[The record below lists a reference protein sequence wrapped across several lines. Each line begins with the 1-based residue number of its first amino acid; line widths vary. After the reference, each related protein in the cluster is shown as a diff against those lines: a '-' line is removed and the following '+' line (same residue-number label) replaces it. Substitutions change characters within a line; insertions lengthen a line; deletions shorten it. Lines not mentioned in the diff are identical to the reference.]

1 LGLSSTALI
10 NPKKLTTP
18 GIAAY
23 QLARRPFVGSAAKK
37 RAAREVQG
45 LVTDPSRTL
54 KKMET
59 QGFSGIPSDEPGLLS
74 LKNQVDSEDM
84 SLNLLSEQKRSKD
97 LVKGTSEIQGDIEV
111 AREFL
116 IKKFNT
122 LSKSATD
129 SLNKIKNPNSAELY
143 SKAATGK
150 INEAYREARTAE
162 RAIWQKLPEGDSAV
176 PTNLLDS
183 YTDEL
188 NAITRGGDIK
198 NIDSFVKEKL
208 GHFNKE
214 GELINGSF
222 INAKTPAANAKELQQ
237 FQSELTAKI
246 RTLSQEAGN
255 ANKIRILNKLK
266 RATIKDM
273 DMVSVGADYKAARS
287 FSYDLNQKFTNGDI
301 GGVLGFNRG
310 LATPETLV
318 LDELVSKGGEE
329 AKLAIDQL
337 SKGTPGAKEDT
348 INFIKAQFV
357 KATENTNIGRIDVN
371 KGNLFIKH
379 NKRLLEAIPE
389 LGDEISDAV
398 KTQRSVDTFIG
409 VPDAT
414 GASPLIKDKSATSLY
429 INAEPGDEMKRLLN
443 YGKSKGKTTE
453 YLSKLVKMTK
463 NDKTGSAYRG
473 LQSSYKEEL
482 LNSSVMSDVVDGI
495 SSDSFINGTKF
506 LKKLRGLKK
515 QTIDS
520 GLLTEKEYGRLE
532 TIGESFKRV
541 EKELTTKPRKGQ
553 IMTDTP
559 GLVMD
564 ILARVAG
571 ARIGGQLGGGSAGG
585 SIQMAGM
592 GSGLAKKL
600 VHWLTKDEAR
610 ELIMKATTD
619 DELMKDLLVKAAK
632 LTDDDQLSLFNRI
645 RNSASDIVS
654 STKKSITEASPP
666 VMAVAPGVV
675 SGLQNSDRNE
685 TGYQIQTANPEAP
698 VTHIFTPGQGIKLK

>member
-1 LGLSSTALI
+1 MTNPWDDEQYVGDINTESTPGNIGDIKEEPTNVEPVNPWDDEKYVTQDEEPIEEGKESSFVEDAVFRPMSQFNIGLANMLGLPEVGANLIRGALGSDEKSIFPSSKEIQQKMSDFGMTYAPGTEPDSISDRIYQNVGASSIPLGGAIKGGYNIAKAAASEGLAAIGGASGGKVLQSTDWGKENPQLSRAVGEIGGGLGLSSTALI
-10 NPKKLTTP
+10 NPKKLMTP
-18 GIAAY
+18 SIAAY

-246 RTLSQEAGN
+246 RALSQEAGN

-337 SKGTPGAKEDT
+337 FKGTPGAKEDT

-463 NDKTGSAYRG
+463 NDKTGSA
-473 LQSSYKEEL
+473 
-482 LNSSVMSDVVDGI
+482 
-495 SSDSFINGTKF
+495 
-506 LKKLRGLKK
+506 
-515 QTIDS
+515 
-520 GLLTEKEYGRLE
+520 
-532 TIGESFKRV
+532 
-541 EKELTTKPRKGQ
+541 
-553 IMTDTP
+553 
-559 GLVMD
+559 
-564 ILARVAG
+564 
-571 ARIGGQLGGGSAGG
+571 
-585 SIQMAGM
+585 
-592 GSGLAKKL
+592 
-600 VHWLTKDEAR
+600 
-610 ELIMKATTD
+610 
-619 DELMKDLLVKAAK
+619 
-632 LTDDDQLSLFNRI
+632 
-645 RNSASDIVS
+645 
-654 STKKSITEASPP
+654 
-666 VMAVAPGVV
+666 
-675 SGLQNSDRNE
+675 
-685 TGYQIQTANPEAP
+685 
-698 VTHIFTPGQGIKLK
+698 